1 MKKNCRDMIL
11 ATLILLLVPAFVT
24 YAEVESG
31 PIVPGSQLTLKDA
44 IGIALKFHPR
54 RQEAAAQSGAAE
66 ERIGEARAGLL
77 PQVYSS
83 AQYLRGTA
91 NGIGNTQYYDVNGM
105 FPRESGINHDQ
116 PSNDFSQS
124 ADTFNSYLGG
134 FSVSQFLLDFGRR
147 HGYVEQ
153 RKFEAA
159 AAKEQEQTV
168 ILDLIYEVS
177 HRYFDLLGAQQMVRV
192 YQKAVEQREYNFRD
206 AQVKANASLRPQ
218 LDIYVTQAELERSK
232 LRLVEANNSVADSK
246 LALDNAMGLSDAA
259 PNYKPVDVLT
269 YSKIT
274 DDLPGLVRTAMH
286 ERPDLI
292 AIQDQMRAMGA
303 QIQQFRSDYLPTASA
318 MGGYNAIGTGLP
330 AANNFNV
337 GLVITWPMFN
347 GFLTTHQVEE
357 AKLEQKA
364 LGHAIEDLRQRVI
377 LQVKTAFLDWQAS
390 LQRILRAERAVAAS
404 RVELELAEKRYQA
417 GLSNIVELEDAERHY
432 TFDDADY
439 ANALYSFSVTKALVD
454 RATGRSLVEV
464 MPRSK
469 L

>member
-1 MKKNCRDMIL
+1 
-11 ATLILLLVPAFVT
+11 
-24 YAEVESG
+24 
-31 PIVPGSQLTLKDA
+31 
-44 IGIALKFHPR
+44 
-54 RQEAAAQSGAAE
+54 
-66 ERIGEARAGLL
+66 
-77 PQVYSS
+77 
-83 AQYLRGTA
+83 
-91 NGIGNTQYYDVNGM
+91 
-105 FPRESGINHDQ
+105 
-116 PSNDFSQS
+116 
-124 ADTFNSYLGG
+124 
-134 FSVSQFLLDFGRR
+134 
-147 HGYVEQ
+147 
-153 RKFEAA
+153 
-159 AAKEQEQTV
+159 
-168 ILDLIYEVS
+168 
-177 HRYFDLLGAQQMVRV
+177 
-192 YQKAVEQREYNFRD
+192 
-206 AQVKANASLRPQ
+206 
-218 LDIYVTQAELERSK
+218 
-232 LRLVEANNSVADSK
+232 
-246 LALDNAMGLSDAA
+246 
-259 PNYKPVDVLT
+259 
-269 YSKIT
+269 
-274 DDLPGLVRTAMH
+274 
-286 ERPDLI
+286 
-292 AIQDQMRAMGA
+292 MRAMGA
-303 QIQQFRSDYLPTASA
+303 QIQEFRSDYLPTASA